1 MVYYGTGNL
10 QREYFVTICLYILIP
25 MAKEFKEC

>member
-10 QREYFVTICLYILIP
+10 TEVAVAATNNHDAILTLRE
-25 MAKEFKEC
+25 A